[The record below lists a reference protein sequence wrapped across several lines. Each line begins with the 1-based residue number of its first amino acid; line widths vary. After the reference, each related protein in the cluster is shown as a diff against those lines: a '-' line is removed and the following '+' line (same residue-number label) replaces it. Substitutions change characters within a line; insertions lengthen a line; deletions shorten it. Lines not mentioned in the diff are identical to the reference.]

1 MKIKTTL
8 FAVFSIFSTST
19 ISFAQL
25 THKEQVFQTVKN
37 YALATAC
44 RTTFEES
51 EQNNYGNPEDT
62 IYITYTTTDHVY
74 LGNNRYFVLWGGF
87 DGCSIAA
94 TGENY
99 TYQLTWV
106 EYDENANRFL
116 ITMPTI
122 IEGVTGEGFFT
133 LANIDSFKEL
143 NDGTFELYLYMFNEH
158 DVDKETGYLK
168 KSAQPGYY
176 RMVITEDVPNEFS
189 NMYKVVE
196 KNRIDITN

>member
-1 MKIKTTL
+1 M
-8 FAVFSIFSTST
+8 
-19 ISFAQL
+19 Q
-25 THKEQVFQTVKN
+25 Q
-37 YALATAC
+37 
-44 RTTFEES
+44 
-51 EQNNYGNPEDT
+51 
-62 IYITYTTTDHVY
+62 
-74 LGNNRYFVLWGGF
+74 
-87 DGCSIAA
+87 IA
-94 TGENY
+94 
-99 TYQLTWV
+99 YQLTWV
-106 EYDENANRFL
+106 EYNENANRFL

-133 LANIDSFKEL
+133 LANIDRFKEL

-158 DVDKETGYLK
+158 DVDNEGYLK